1 MKKRIALISSVLVI
15 VLACAVLFAAC
26 APASDP
32 QKARDNLEDK
42 GYSVILDSSIQP
54 AALTLIGV
62 KGVDTVLEAS
72 YSKDD
77 QSEYLCVLYFDSSK
91 KMKEAWEK
99 AKEYAEDEGKDNKE
113 KDDDSDWVVG
123 KSGKMIWY
131 GTKNAV
137 KASR

>member
-1 MKKRIALISSVLVI
+1 MQNKGLVRFLAWCLFLVCAFYLSFSVV
-15 VLACAVLFAAC
+15 VYR
-26 APASDP
+26 
-32 QKARDNLEDK
+32 QDK
-42 GYSVILDSSIQP
+42 
-54 AALTLIGV
+54 
-62 KGVDTVLEAS
+62 
-72 YSKDD
+72 
-77 QSEYLCVLYFDSSK
+77 
-91 KMKEAWEK
+91 K